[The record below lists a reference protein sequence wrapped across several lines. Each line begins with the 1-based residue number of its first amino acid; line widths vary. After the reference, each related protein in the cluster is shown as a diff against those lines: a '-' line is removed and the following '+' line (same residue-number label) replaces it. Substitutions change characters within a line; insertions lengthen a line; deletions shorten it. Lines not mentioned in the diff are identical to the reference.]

1 MMKKTLGMILTVL
14 FLAGCSQC
22 IVMRSEYYDITGKI
36 LASKPDGE
44 EIPIFKEKPD
54 KPCQEIGLVK
64 VLARWG
70 TSHEAMNMELKKRA
84 RIAGADA
91 LMDVQYGE
99 DRSNDLILCGKLVAT
114 RRNASAV
121 AKTVVFTST
130 EKIAP
135 ANAEKTA
142 PANTKATQ
150 Q

>member
-1 MMKKTLGMILTVL
+1 MKKTLGMILAVL

-22 IVMRSEYYDITGKI
+22 IVMRSEYYDITGKV
-36 LASKPDGE
+36 LTSKPETE
-44 EIPIFKEKPD
+44 EVLILTEKPNR
-54 KPCQEIGLVK
+54 PYQEIGLVK

-70 TSHEAMNMELKKRA
+70 TSHEAMNTELKKRA
-84 RIAGADA
+84 RAAGADA

-121 AKTVVFTST
+121 AKTIVFTSV

-135 ANAEKTA
+135 AEPKT
-142 PANTKATQ
+142 TQ

>member
-1 MMKKTLGMILTVL
+1 MKKTLGMILAVL

-22 IVMRSEYYDITGKI
+22 IVMRSEYYDITGKV
-36 LASKPDGE
+36 LTSKPETE
-44 EIPIFKEKPD
+44 EVLILTEKPN
-54 KPCQEIGLVK
+54 KPYQEIGLVK

-70 TSHEAMNMELKKRA
+70 TSHEAMNTELKKRA
-84 RIAGADA
+84 RAAGADA

-121 AKTVVFTST
+121 AKTIIFTSAQNL
-130 EKIAP
+130 AP
-135 ANAEKTA
+135 APAKPKT
-142 PANTKATQ
+142 TQ

>member
-1 MMKKTLGMILTVL
+1 MKKTLGMILAVL

-22 IVMRSEYYDITGKI
+22 IVMRSEYYDITGKV
-36 LASKPDGE
+36 LTSKPETE
-44 EIPIFKEKPD
+44 EMLILTEKPNR
-54 KPCQEIGLVK
+54 PYQEIGLVK

-70 TSHEAMNMELKKRA
+70 TSHEAMNTELKKRA
-84 RIAGADA
+84 RAAGADA

-121 AKTVVFTST
+121 AKTIVFTSAQNL
-130 EKIAP
+130 AP
-135 ANAEKTA
+135 VEPK
-142 PANTKATQ
+142 KTQ

>member
-1 MMKKTLGMILTVL
+1 MKKTLGMILAVL

-22 IVMRSEYYDITGKI
+22 IVMRSEYYDITGKV
-36 LASKPDGE
+36 LTSKPETE
-44 EIPIFKEKPD
+44 EMLILTEKPNR
-54 KPCQEIGLVK
+54 PYQEIGLVK

-70 TSHEAMNMELKKRA
+70 TSHEAMNTELKKRA
-84 RIAGADA
+84 RAAGADA

-121 AKTVVFTST
+121 AKTIIFTSAQNL
-130 EKIAP
+130 AP
-135 ANAEKTA
+135 APAKPKT
-142 PANTKATQ
+142 TQ